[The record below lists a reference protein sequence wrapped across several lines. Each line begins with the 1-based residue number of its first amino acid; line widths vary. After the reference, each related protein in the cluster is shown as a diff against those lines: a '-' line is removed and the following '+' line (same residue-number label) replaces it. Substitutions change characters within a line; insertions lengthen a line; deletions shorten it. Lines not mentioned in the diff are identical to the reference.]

1 MARLPIL
8 AGRGRGHTAKFR
20 LGRNRHAGRC
30 HVVMAT
36 VRVRPA
42 TAQSL

>member
-1 MARLPIL
+1 M
-8 AGRGRGHTAKFR
+8 FR
-20 LGRNRHAGRC
+20 LGRNQHAGRC

-36 VRVRPA
+36 VRVRLA